1 MPNFTNIANNIT
13 SGDPTTNIPVGVSFG
28 DPYAK
33 AVKVKLTPE
42 EKLKQREALK
52 KSKDE
57 ARQKFKD
64 EKAKKQAEA
73 KKRVEEIKEDARK
86 KKEKLQKALK
96 DPKSIIKG
104 ENIKDVKK
112 AILALLVPILLQFV
126 RTLNFGDLLVK
137 RIINQTRK
145 QLKNKGS
152 LVITEGTISFTP
164 SKKGDWNIYK
174 QNFDTKVNSL
184 KKVIISLQTTLS
196 LLTNLLNV
204 LNLALTAY
212 QLILMLLIFKLK
224 RAQAKIIKD
233 LALPNPSKPEAAVEL
248 GQLSDR
254 MMRLQ
259 KLRDDA
265 DTYKLIIT
273 AILMFINLFTMAL
286 NKLKA
291 KIDKLR
297 FILEPLDDQSAGA
310 ITNATTTAPPTNEY
324 TNSYG
329 KSYILKLVT
338 YPDRSKQYQALDA
351 FSKMKIAQTAPSLI
365 KTPEQLLEEIKQI
378 LG

>member
-1 MPNFTNIANNIT
+1 MPNFTNISNNIT
-13 SGDPTTNIPVGVSFG
+13 SGNPVIPTNIPFS
-28 DPYAK
+28 DPNSPASK
-33 AVKVKLTPE
+33 AKLTPE
-42 EKLKQREALK
+42 EKRKKREELK
-52 KSKDE
+52 KSKEE

-73 KKRVEEIKEDARK
+73 KKKIEELKEDAKK

-96 DPKSIIKG
+96 DPKSLIKG

-126 RTLNFGDLLVK
+126 RTLNVGDLLVK
-137 RIINQTRK
+137 RIINQTKK

-152 LVITEGTISFTP
+152 LVIVEGTVSFTP
-164 SKKGDWNIYK
+164 SKKGDWNVYK
-174 QNFDTKVNSL
+174 KNFDTKVNNL
-184 KKVIISLQTTLS
+184 KKVILSLQAILS
-196 LLTNLLNV
+196 LLTSLLNT

-212 QLILMLLIFKLK
+212 QLILYLLILKLK
-224 RAQAKIIKD
+224 RAQAKLIKD
-233 LALPNPSKPEAAVEL
+233 LTSPEPSKPEAAIEIA
-248 GQLSDR
+248 QLSER
-254 MMRLQ
+254 MIRLQ
-259 KLRDDA
+259 KLKDDA

-273 AILMFINLFTMAL
+273 AILLFINIFNMAL

-291 KIDKLR
+291 KIDRLK
-297 FILEPLDDQSAGA
+297 FILEPLDDQSAA
-310 ITNATTTAPPTNEY
+310 SITNATTAAPTSNEY

-329 KSYILKLVT
+329 KSYILVLVT
-338 YPDRSKQYQALDA
+338 FPDRSKQYQALDA
-351 FSKMKIAQTAPSLI
+351 FSKMKITQTAPSII